1 MAPSASSASESA
13 VNAGV
18 CVSDQAGVV
27 VHDHAVA
34 GPVGRGGRDPQ
45 RARRAYPD
53 PHRGNTDSRGNDAA
67 NLKLSQDRASA
78 VCDYLSS
85 RGVQPGRLA
94 AVGYGE
100 THPLVKETDDASQS
114 KNRRVDFLV
123 VDRSDNDVNAEMQK
137 IDVSDNATKPD
148 PAPKGQ

>member
-1 MAPSASSASESA
+1 M
-13 VNAGV
+13 
-18 CVSDQAGVV
+18 
-27 VHDHAVA
+27 
-34 GPVGRGGRDPQ
+34 
-45 RARRAYPD
+45 
-53 PHRGNTDSRGNDAA
+53 
-67 NLKLSQDRASA
+67 
-78 VCDYLSS
+78 CDYLSS